1 MAQAKTQLQ
10 ADPVALAVE
19 LRPLLERNSVRVER
33 DRRLPTENVEALRA
47 ANLFKVM
54 TPSRWGGYGT
64 TLSTTLKTFAEVAK
78 GCPSTGW
85 VTMIIAG
92 VNC

>member
-1 MAQAKTQLQ
+1 
-10 ADPVALAVE
+10 
-19 LRPLLERNSVRVER
+19 VRVER
-33 DRRLPTENVEALRA
+33 DRRLPIENVEALRA

-54 TPSRWGGYGT
+54 TPRRWGGHGT
-64 TLSTTLKTFAEVAK
+64 TLSTTLKTFAELAK

-92 VNC
+92 VNW